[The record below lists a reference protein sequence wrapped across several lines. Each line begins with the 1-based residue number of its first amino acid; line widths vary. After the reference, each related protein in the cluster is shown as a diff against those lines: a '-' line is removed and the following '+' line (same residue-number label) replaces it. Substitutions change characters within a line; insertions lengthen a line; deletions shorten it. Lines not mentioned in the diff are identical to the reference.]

1 MPELSR
7 KRRLLV
13 LGVCCSSLF
22 IVGLDATI
30 VNIALPSI
38 QHDLHAPVSGLQ
50 WTVDAY
56 TLVVASFL
64 ILAGSTGDRV
74 GRRRTFQVGL
84 ATFTLGS
91 LLCSL
96 APSLGWLVA
105 FRAMQAIGG
114 SMLNPVALSIIAN
127 TFTDNR
133 ERARA
138 FGVWGAVFGLSM
150 ALGPV
155 VGGVL
160 VATVGWRGIFWVNI
174 PVGIAAIVA
183 TALAVPESRAAHGR
197 RVDPVGQVLIIVML
211 ASLTYAIIEGP
222 RHGWSSG
229 IILGLFGLAA
239 AAAAGL
245 AIYEPRREE
254 PLLDLRFFR
263 SAPFTGAV
271 VIAITAFSALAGF
284 LFLNTLYLQDARH
297 LSALHAGLYTLPM
310 AAMTVL
316 LAPLSGRITGQRGP
330 RIPLLV
336 AGVMTTAGALLMS
349 GFTATTPVPWLML
362 AYVVL
367 GIGNGMV
374 NPPISNTAVSGMPRS
389 QAGVAAAVAS
399 TSRQV
404 GGSLGVALTGSAV
417 ASALHGSLRTGFV
430 PASHAGWLIVAGC
443 GVLVLVAGVASS
455 GRWARGTAERTAGLL
470 ISEEPAVP
478 AAAPGPPR
486 PGLACAV
493 TWTVSRGSSWS
504 VGYSVRCSPSLPA
517 HENSSEAAHHGGVTA
532 PDTPK
537 AADLRRTRNGF
548 LRCSRLPV
556 ALILDAPEAVPCRPL
571 ETFLA
576 KTAQR
581 LPDSGPRVRY
591 ARRTRSGVM
600 LTVTPAQHAPQ
611 ADHAR
616 PTSTGARRHCGA
628 LPVKPAQRL
637 PDLGPAVGCPRRAL
651 MGIPRSG
658 LLPRTLFHGTAR
670 GGQLKVTHEST
681 HFL

>member
-1 MPELSR
+1 VPELSR
-7 KRRLLV
+7 RRRLLV
-13 LGVCCSSLF
+13 LAVCCSSLF

-38 QHDLHAPVSGLQ
+38 QRDLHAPVSGLQ

-84 ATFTLGS
+84 ATFTVGS

-105 FRAMQAIGG
+105 FRAVQAIGG

-127 TFTDNR
+127 TFTDDR

-138 FGVWGAVFGLSM
+138 LGIWGAVFGLSM

-174 PVGIAAIVA
+174 PIGIAAIVA
-183 TALAVPESRAAHGR
+183 TALVVPESRAPHGR

-222 RHGWSSG
+222 RHGWGSAT
-229 IILGLFGLAA
+229 ILGLFGVSAA
-239 AAAAGL
+239 AATAL

-336 AGVMTTAGALLMS
+336 AGVMTTAGALLMA
-349 GFTATTPVPWLML
+349 GVTATTPVAWLML
-362 AYVVL
+362 AYIVL

-404 GGSLGVALTGSAV
+404 GSSLGVALTGSAV
-417 ASALHGSLRTGFV
+417 ASALHGSLGTGFV

-443 GVLVLVAGVASS
+443 GVLVLVAGLATS
-455 GRWARGTAERTAGLL
+455 GRWARATAERTAGRLM
-470 ISEEPAVP
+470 SEEPRVP
-478 AAAPGPPR
+478 
-486 PGLACAV
+486 V
-493 TWTVSRGSSWS
+493 T
-504 VGYSVRCSPSLPA
+504 
-517 HENSSEAAHHGGVTA
+517 
-532 PDTPK
+532 
-537 AADLRRTRNGF
+537 TR
-548 LRCSRLPV
+548 
-556 ALILDAPEAVPCRPL
+556 
-571 ETFLA
+571 
-576 KTAQR
+576 
-581 LPDSGPRVRY
+581 
-591 ARRTRSGVM
+591 
-600 LTVTPAQHAPQ
+600 
-611 ADHAR
+611 
-616 PTSTGARRHCGA
+616 
-628 LPVKPAQRL
+628 
-637 PDLGPAVGCPRRAL
+637 
-651 MGIPRSG
+651 
-658 LLPRTLFHGTAR
+658 
-670 GGQLKVTHEST
+670 
-681 HFL
+681 

>member
-389 QAGVAAAVAS
+389 QAGRGRRRGLDQPPGGRLAGGRAD
-399 TSRQV
+399 RV
-404 GGSLGVALTGSAV
+404 GGGLG
-417 ASALHGSLRTGFV
+417 
-430 PASHAGWLIVAGC
+430 PARLAAHRFRPGQPRRLADRGWLRRAG
-443 GVLVLVAGVASS
+443 
-455 GRWARGTAERTAGLL
+455 ARGGRGQQWPLGACHRRAHGRPADVRGAE
-470 ISEEPAVP
+470 
-478 AAAPGPPR
+478 GPRRR

-504 VGYSVRCSPSLPA
+504 VALLSTVLPSLPA
-517 HENSSEAAHHGGVTA
+517 HENSSEASRPGRFDIHIRVDP
-532 PDTPK
+532 PDAAARQEILAVHTRGQPL
-537 AADLRRTRNGF
+537 AADVDLAALSAETEGCSGADLAGICREAGMEAIRRLIVQTPDGKHDPSKLTITKADMYTALARNVG
-548 LRCSRLPV
+548 RSSV
-556 ALILDAPEAVPCRPL
+556 GALL
-571 ETFLA
+571 
-576 KTAQR
+576 TAQQASAGSHG
-581 LPDSGPRVRY
+581 DG
-591 ARRTRSGVM
+591 RSIQ
-600 LTVTPAQHAPQ
+600 P
-611 ADHAR
+611 
-616 PTSTGARRHCGA
+616 
-628 LPVKPAQRL
+628 
-637 PDLGPAVGCPRRAL
+637 
-651 MGIPRSG
+651 IPRQDC
-658 LLPRTLFHGTAR
+658 R
-670 GGQLKVTHEST
+670 
-681 HFL
+681 